1 MQIQQTWMLSR
12 RWRNWRYNG
21 LYVLSLRIGTFLA
34 GGGGYT
40 SFIFIQQE
48 TACDQISN
56 ANQKFWE
63 SEFEDERLGQKQ
75 PTLSSPVSWNWCQSS
90 ALFSF
95 AAGCTNFT
103 VNISSVLEAGETV
116 LCVHCAL
123 SESWRHLEALH
134 FSPVDLVHWWTF
146 HWRWTPSAE

>member
-1 MQIQQTWMLSR
+1 MISTDPSECRSSEHGCQI
-12 RWRNWRYNG
+12 G
-21 LYVLSLRIGTFLA
+21 IGDTTGYMFLHYELA
-34 GGGGYT
+34 PFGQEVGGICT

-48 TACDQISN
+48 TACDEILN

-63 SEFEDERLGQKQ
+63 SEFENERPGQKQ

-103 VNISSVLEAGETV
+103 ANISSVLEASDTV

-134 FSPVDLVHWWTF
+134 FSPVDLVH
-146 HWRWTPSAE
+146 